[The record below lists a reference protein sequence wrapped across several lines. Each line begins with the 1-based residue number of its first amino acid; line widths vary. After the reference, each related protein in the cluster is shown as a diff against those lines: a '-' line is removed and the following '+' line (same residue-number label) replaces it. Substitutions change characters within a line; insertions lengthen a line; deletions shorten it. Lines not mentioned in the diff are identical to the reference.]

1 MSKARCFVVP
11 LLLTAALA
19 ACGQNATT
27 AEHAVAAEGTT
38 EADTSN
44 TTDIAAAKTNT
55 VATNQAAAPATP
67 EAVPAK
73 AQAATIAAL
82 PLKRGY
88 YVESDTPCGQASNA
102 TTTLLRREGIGGARD
117 FCELKKIEQTGP
129 NTYRVTE
136 ACGDYQN
143 NAPPET
149 STSIYTLT
157 GDTAFTAKSEHGW
170 TRSARY
176 CAQSTMPPD
185 WSANDISDVTG

>member
-1 MSKARCFVVP
+1 MSQTRSLLVP
-11 LLLTAALA
+11 LLFAAGLA
-19 ACGQNATT
+19 ACGQNAAT
-27 AEHAVAAEGTT
+27 A
-38 EADTSN
+38 DN
-44 TTDIAAAKTNT
+44 AAAKEGAVEAVSGGTAGIT
-55 VATNQAAAPATP
+55 AAEASTASANQAAAPATP

-117 FCELKKIEQTGP
+117 FCEFKKIEQTGP

-136 ACGDYQN
+136 ACGDLQDS
-143 NAPPET
+143 APPET
-149 STSIYTLT
+149 GTSIYTLT

-170 TRSARY
+170 ERSARY
-176 CAQSTMPPD
+176 CAQSSMPPD
-185 WSANDISDVTG
+185 WRANDISDVTG

>member
-1 MSKARCFVVP
+1 MSKTRSLVVP
-11 LLLTAALA
+11 LLFAAGLA
-19 ACGQNATT
+19 ACGQNAAT
-27 AEHAVAAEGTT
+27 AENTAATESAVEAESGNTAGMAAAEV
-38 EADTSN
+38 DT
-44 TTDIAAAKTNT
+44 
-55 VATNQAAAPATP
+55 ATNQAAAPAIP

-117 FCELKKIEQTGP
+117 FCEFKKIEQTGP

-136 ACGDYQN
+136 ACGDLQDS
-143 NAPPET
+143 APPET
-149 STSIYTLT
+149 STSIYTIT
-157 GDTAFTAKSEHGW
+157 GNTAFTAKSEHGW
-170 TRSARY
+170 ERSARY

-185 WSANDISDVTG
+185 WRANDISDVTG

>member
-1 MSKARCFVVP
+1 MSKTRSLVVP
-11 LLLTAALA
+11 LLLAAGLA
-19 ACGQNATT
+19 ACGQNAAT
-27 AEHAVAAEGTT
+27 AENAAAT
-38 EADTSN
+38 ESTVEAESGN
-44 TTDIAAAKTNT
+44 TAGIAAADVDT
-55 VATNQAAAPATP
+55 AANQAAAPATP

-117 FCELKKIEQTGP
+117 FCEFKKIEQTGP

-136 ACGDYQN
+136 ACGDLQD
-143 NAPPET
+143 NAAPET
-149 STSIYTLT
+149 STSLYTLT

-170 TRSARY
+170 ERNARY
-176 CAQSTMPPD
+176 CAQSSMPPD
-185 WSANDISDVTG
+185 WRENDISDVTG

>member
-27 AEHAVAAEGTT
+27 AEHTAATEGAAEAASGNTADVT
-38 EADTSN
+38 AAEASTAS
-44 TTDIAAAKTNT
+44 A
-55 VATNQAAAPATP
+55 NQAAASAAP

-102 TTTLLRREGIGGARD
+102 TTSLLRRAGIGGARD
-117 FCELKKIEQTGP
+117 FCEFKKIEQTGP

-136 ACGDYQN
+136 ACGDLQDS
-143 NAPPET
+143 APPET

-157 GDTAFTAKSEHGW
+157 GDIAFTAKSEHGW
-170 TRSARY
+170 ERNARY

-185 WSANDISDVTG
+185 WRANDISDVTG